1 MKAILV
7 WNLPGEQMEF
17 EVVSRGMAWALTL
30 WDLDQY
36 LRNQLKYH
44 DVGDDYQVV
53 RDKLHELLE
62 ERDLSLDMVR

>member
-7 WNLPGEQMEF
+7 WNLPEEQMEY

-30 WDLDQY
+30 WELDQY

-44 DVGDDYQVV
+44 DGSDDLQVV
-53 RDKLHELLE
+53 RDKLYELLE
-62 ERDLSLDMVR
+62 ERQLSLDMVQ

>member
-1 MKAILV
+1 MD
-7 WNLPGEQMEF
+7 
-17 EVVSRGMAWALTL
+17 WALTL

-44 DVGDDYQVV
+44 DVGEDYQVI

-62 ERDLSLDMVR
+62 ERQLSLDMVT

>member
-7 WNLPGEQMEF
+7 WNLPEEQMEY
-17 EVVSRGMAWALTL
+17 EVVSRGMDWALTL

-44 DVGDDYQVV
+44 DVGEDYQVI

-62 ERDLSLDMVR
+62 ERQLSLDMVT

>member
-7 WNLPGEQMEF
+7 WNLPEEQDEYD
-17 EVVSRGMAWALTL
+17 VVSKGMAWALTL

-36 LRNQLKYH
+36 LRNQLKY
-44 DVGDDYQVV
+44 GDAPDDLQVA

-62 ERDLSLDMVR
+62 DRNLSLEMVQ